1 MKSPHTDFGTYTGG
15 RDDLLNLWSY
25 IAVGASA
32 IRSFA
37 FTAIYSLPFCS
48 LPGLLAFFLLLHCFL
63 VYVHHL
69 VWVGGAEQTTRA
81 VPDGRQFVFLLRVS
95 SDELANTVAFELKM
109 PLHATC
115 KMFLRK

>member
-32 IRSFA
+32 IRSSA

-48 LPGLLAFFLLLHCFL
+48 LPGLLAFFLLLLLLFGLCTSSGL
-63 VYVHHL
+63 GRRSRTNNTGCSR
-69 VWVGGAEQTTRA
+69 WQTICISA
-81 VPDGRQFVFLLRVS
+81 QGV
-95 SDELANTVAFELKM
+95 
-109 PLHATC
+109 
-115 KMFLRK
+115 